1 MLNHK
6 KTIRPQPE
14 WNEFLRLLSSNDDI
28 ESIYICG
35 GIDTGKTSFCHYCVY
50 SLSTK
55 LPVAYVDCDPGQASI
70 GLPGTVGMVLRIA
83 NESHKEMLRFVGSNS
98 PSGNLLQL
106 VVGVVRLAQT
116 AVERGAKKIF
126 FDSCGLITGRFAEEL
141 HYHMVEVLGPHHVVV
156 FQREQEAESV
166 VRQFSYGIPGKI
178 WKFRPSAWVENR
190 TVEQRRNY
198 RNARFRE
205 YFANAVEQTINLH
218 KLVFHGNVPDF
229 TQREL
234 LRGLFVALCDKDGF
248 ILAIGIIKELH
259 NDDMVIL
266 SPLFD
271 QRAVVSIQFGQLR
284 LKQSGE
290 EETIYKNQI
299 DS

>member
-1 MLNHK
+1 MNHR

-14 WNEFLRLLSSNDDI
+14 WNEFLMFLSSNDDI
-28 ESIYICG
+28 ESVYICG
-35 GIDTGKTSFCHYCVY
+35 GIDTGKTSFCYYCVN

-55 LPVAYVDCDPGQASI
+55 LPVAYVDCDPGQTSI
-70 GLPGTVGMVLRIA
+70 GLPGTVGMVLQIA
-83 NESHKEMLRFVGSNS
+83 NEAQKEMLRFVGSNS
-98 PSGNLLQL
+98 PSGHLLQL
-106 VVGVVRLAQT
+106 MVGVVRLAQT

-126 FDSCGLITGRFAEEL
+126 FDSCGLITGRIAEEL
-141 HYHMVEVLGPHHVVV
+141 HFRMLEVLRPQHVVV

-166 VRQFSYGIPGKI
+166 VRQFGPSSTVRI

-205 YFANAVEQTINLH
+205 YFANAIEQTINLQN
-218 KLVFHGNVPDF
+218 VGFHGDVPDF
-229 TQREL
+229 SQAES

-248 ILAIGIIKELH
+248 ILAIGIIKEFH

-284 LKQSGE
+284 LKLSGE
-290 EETIYKNQI
+290 EE
-299 DS
+299 SV